1 MSLSWTAPL
10 SDGSSGADSTGYR
23 LYDVGGASAVV
34 LYSGSA
40 TAFEQTGLTA
50 GTSYSYEVSAVSAA
64 GESPTT
70 SPLAQYTAPAAPT
83 TLTSSAWTTTSFQ
96 IDWVAPTVDASA
108 PAVSGYTL
116 YERVTYEMNDV
127 STSGAVPDDVLQ
139 TMLSESTDTVVVDTV
154 AYDGHGNT
162 AVSTTLSGLTGGA
175 SYNYVV
181 AARSDSG
188 EGDRS
193 AALSASTSPPAPGTL
208 ASVSQTTT
216 SITLSWSAPVVTTGV
231 AATGY
236 NLYIDDGSTGT
247 PSTLVTCSGAAA
259 LDTTCTASGLT
270 GGLTYSFKVSA
281 LSSAG
286 ESDASSVL
294 AQSTSPAAVA
304 GSMVFSS
311 VTMTSMALTWTAPS
325 GAAPTGY
332 IVYRDDGDDTAMAT
346 PSIVAY
352 DGTDSAA
359 LTTAVTGLIGGT
371 TYTYMVAALSEA
383 GVGDVSGESTQSTS
397 PATPLGL
404 SSVTQT
410 STSISLSW
418 SASVVSTGGSAVT
431 SYKVY
436 SNDGTS
442 ADAALSA
449 TAVHTTTDG
458 TTTTA
463 TIDNLSP
470 GLLYGFAV
478 SAVSAAGEG
487 EQSTVLAQ
495 SSSPGAPETGPTS
508 SLQTSTSISLSWT
521 APLSDG

>member
-1 MSLSWTAPL
+1 
-10 SDGSSGADSTGYR
+10 
-23 LYDVGGASAVV
+23 
-34 LYSGSA
+34 
-40 TAFEQTGLTA
+40 
-50 GTSYSYEVSAVSAA
+50 
-64 GESPTT
+64 
-70 SPLAQYTAPAAPT
+70 
-83 TLTSSAWTTTSFQ
+83 
-96 IDWVAPTVDASA
+96 
-108 PAVSGYTL
+108 
-116 YERVTYEMNDV
+116 
-127 STSGAVPDDVLQ
+127 
-139 TMLSESTDTVVVDTV
+139 
-154 AYDGHGNT
+154 
-162 AVSTTLSGLTGGA
+162 
-175 SYNYVV
+175 
-181 AARSDSG
+181 
-188 EGDRS
+188 
-193 AALSASTSPPAPGTL
+193 
-208 ASVSQTTT
+208 
-216 SITLSWSAPVVTTGV
+216 
-231 AATGY
+231 
-236 NLYIDDGSTGT
+236 
-247 PSTLVTCSGAAA
+247 
-259 LDTTCTASGLT
+259 
-270 GGLTYSFKVSA
+270 
-281 LSSAG
+281 
-286 ESDASSVL
+286 
-294 AQSTSPAAVA
+294 
-304 GSMVFSS
+304 MVFSS

-332 IVYRDDGDDTAMAT
+332 IVYRDDGDASAMPT

-359 LTTAVTGLIGGT
+359 LTAAVTGLIGGT
-371 TYTYMVAALSEA
+371 TYTFHITALSEA
-383 GVGDVSGESTQSTS
+383 GVSDVGDESTQSTS

-521 APLSDG
+521 APLSDGSSGADSTGYRLYDVGGVVLYSGSATAFEQTGLTAGTSYSYEVSAVSAAGESPTTSPLAQYTAPAAPTTLTSSAWTTTSFQIDWVAPTVDASAPAVSGYTLYERVTYEMNDVSTSGAVPDDVLQTMLSESTDTVVVDTVAYDGRTNTAVSTTLSGLTGGVSYNYVVAARSDSGEGDRSAVMSASTSPPAPGTLASVSQTTTSITLSWSAPVVTTGVAATGYNLYIDDGSTGTPSTLVTCSGAAALDTTCTASGLTGGLTYSFKVSALSTAGESDASSVFAQSTSPAAVAGSMVF